1 MKWFNERQRL
11 GFMTPECGDKDLFTH
26 FSEIKGSVSKTLAE
40 SQRAEFEVML
50 GPKGPQASNTRALA

>member
-1 MKWFNERQRL
+1 
-11 GFMTPECGDKDLFTH
+11 MTPECGDKDLFTH